1 MVSLS
6 VAMPLG
12 FGGRTPGVGP
22 SSASLVPR
30 TTQRTVPIL
39 EGLGTRLGAVS
50 PGGAGPSES
59 WSRSLLL

>member
-12 FGGRTPGVGP
+12 LVAIRLALGP
-22 SSASLVPR
+22 SPASLVAW
-30 TTQRTVPIL
+30 TTQGTVPIL
-39 EGLGTRLGAVS
+39 EGLGIRLGAVS